1 MEPVN
6 GLISAFEKEGSPVF
20 FTRDWHPAD
29 HISFRSRGGLW
40 PPHCIKNS
48 LGARFHPSLHVP
60 DDATVIS
67 KGTSKDAEAYSGFQD
82 TSLAEQLRAK
92 GVREL
97 YVAGLATDYCV
108 KNTVVD
114 GVSNGFN
121 VEVITDCVAGVN
133 VKPRDSVNALRT
145 MVAAGAEKT
154 TSEEILKKMSR
165 RAAVS
170 SSS

>member
-1 MEPVN
+1 MARCRSREEIEYGPVN

-29 HISFRSRGGLW
+29 HISFRSRGGPW
-40 PPHCIKNS
+40 PPHCVKNTPGAGSTRPSMS
-48 LGARFHPSLHVP
+48 LT
-60 DDATVIS
+60 DATVIS

-82 TSLAEQLRAK
+82 TSLAEQLGK

-121 VEVITDCVAGVN
+121 VNVITDCVA
-133 VKPRDSVNALRT
+133 A
-145 MVAAGAEKT
+145 
-154 TSEEILKKMSR
+154 
-165 RAAVS
+165 
-170 SSS
+170 